1 MHKDPDGIFVRTDIW
16 REGEWLD
23 LWSVVHFLSG
33 MSVAFALYLLHFD
46 TRATVVI
53 AFISFTAYEMWEAL
67 VHIEE
72 TFPNRCMDV
81 VVGMISFLPTYFFLI
96 PHLTHI
102 GFPPVFGGVLMMNI
116 AISALGWRA
125 SKKAATLEQTVRAKY
140 ALEREKLVKKGRGL
154 RKKVTKKVRVQKSN
168 SLDSI

>member
-33 MSVAFALYLLHFD
+33 MSVGFALYLFHFD

-53 AFISFTAYEMWEAL
+53 AFILFTAYEMWEAL

-81 VVGMISFLPTYFFLI
+81 VVGMTSFLPTYFFLI
-96 PHLTHI
+96 PHLTAK
-102 GFPPVFGGVLMMNI
+102 GFISVFGGVLMMNVVM
-116 AISALGWRA
+116 SAFGWRA
-125 SKKAATLEQTVRAKY
+125 SAKALQLEKTVRAKY
-140 ALEREKLVKKGRGL
+140 ELGPF
-154 RKKVTKKVRVQKSN
+154 
-168 SLDSI
+168 